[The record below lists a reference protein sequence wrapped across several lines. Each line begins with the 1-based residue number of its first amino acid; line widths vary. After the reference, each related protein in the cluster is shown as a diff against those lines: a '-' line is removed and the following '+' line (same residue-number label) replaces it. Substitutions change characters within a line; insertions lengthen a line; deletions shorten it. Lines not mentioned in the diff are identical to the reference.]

1 MEYSKQEYLK
11 TYEFMTY
18 SRLFEEICEEY
29 VMKGIAG
36 GFHHLGTGDEAVG
49 VGVFESLGPND
60 WIVPEHR
67 SRPMLARYF
76 GQHAF
81 ISEMLAKPNGFNGGM
96 AGDTHY
102 CVPAKKA
109 GPYSALL
116 GQSQA
121 MGAGIA
127 LNYKL
132 DKIDGCVVIGC
143 GDGSLNEGVIAEAL
157 TMIAAWK
164 LPVVWY
170 VQNNSW
176 GMSMPSKKINALSSL
191 AKRGEGFGLASAS
204 YDGNDVFLVK
214 AVMQEAMDKARKG
227 EPQFIE
233 FKTVRWAGHFVG
245 DPQLYRDLAEVQDA
259 RMNTDCLKW
268 CRNHLLNR
276 KIATA
281 EELDA
286 IDEAQRKLLYDGFN
300 AALAEPDKTAADILE
315 PNKIFAEIYAK

>member
-11 TYEFMTY
+11 TYEFMIY

-36 GFHHLGTGDEAVG
+36 GFHHLGLGDEAVG
-49 VGVFESLGPND
+49 VGAFSELGPND

-67 SRPMLARYF
+67 SRPMLSKKF
-76 GQHAF
+76 GEHEF
-81 ISEMLAKPNGFNGGM
+81 ISEMLAKPNGMNAGM

-102 CVPAKKA
+102 FVPDKKA
-109 GPYSALL
+109 GPYSGLL
-116 GQSQA
+116 GQTQA
-121 MGAGIA
+121 MAAGIA

-143 GDGSLNEGVIAEAL
+143 GDGTLNEGVIAEAL

-176 GMSMPSKKINALSSL
+176 GMSMPAKKINAINDLSE
-191 AKRGEGFGLASAS
+191 RGLGFGLPSAS
-204 YDGNDVFLVK
+204 YDGNDVFLVRD
-214 AVMQEAMDKARKG
+214 VMREAMAKARKG

-233 FKTVRWAGHFVG
+233 FKTTRWSGHFVG
-245 DPQLYRDLAEVQDA
+245 DPQQYRDLVEVEDA
-259 RMNTDCLKW
+259 KANKDCVKW
-268 CRNHLLNR
+268 CRNYLLVR

-281 EELDA
+281 EELDT
-286 IDEAQRKLLYDGFN
+286 IDAAQSKNLYAAFD
-300 AALAEPDKTAADILE
+300 AALAEPDKTPEDILD
-315 PNKIFAEIYAK
+315 PGKIFAK